1 MTGRTDPTG
10 KTEAG
15 SAVERWGLHEI
26 ELTGPDTGNPFLD
39 VALTATFQHR
49 NREVT
54 VDGFYDGDG
63 TYRIRFS
70 PDQEGRW
77 TYRTSSSAV
86 ELDGV
91 TGHLTVTPPGPGNHG
106 PVQVAGPRTFRYA
119 DGTRHESFGTTC
131 YHWTHTGDRAHEEET
146 LASLADSPFNK
157 VRMCLLPTGGMRPPR
172 LAFVG
177 DEPGQLDKTRFD
189 LEFFRHFEARVLDLQ
204 RLGIEAD
211 LILFHPYDKGEWGV
225 DNMTAEEDR
234 RFVRYVV
241 ARLGALRNVWW
252 SIANEFDFNTAK
264 TMADWDD
271 LLQYVQQID
280 PYRRLASIH
289 NGTEMYVHASVY
301 DFSKPWTTHQSIQH
315 WDAGLTEHWRRQAA
329 KPVVLDEIGYEGDI
343 DRRWGNLSGRD
354 LTRRFW
360 RTMAGGGFMGH
371 GECYVDSQPAWIS
384 AGGRL
389 IGSSPARIAFLREVI
404 AEGPA
409 DWIAARADGY
419 RLDYLG
425 ERRYAYHDLE
435 LDEAEHTVDLIDTWE
450 MTVTPLPGQYRG
462 NCRIPLPDRTDLAV
476 RVRRAR

>member
-425 ERRYAYHDLE
+425 ERRYAYHDLA

-476 RVRRAR
+476 RVRRVR

>member
-1 MTGRTDPTG
+1 MSQVT
-10 KTEAG
+10 

-26 ELTGPDTGNPFLD
+26 ELTGPATGNPFLD
-39 VALTATFQHR
+39 VELTATFQHR
-49 NREVT
+49 NREVR

-63 TYRIRFS
+63 CYRIRFS

-77 TYRTSSSAV
+77 TYCTHSSAA
-86 ELDGV
+86 ELDGA
-91 TGHLTVTPPGPGNHG
+91 TGELQVTPAGPENHG
-106 PVQVAGPRTFRYA
+106 PVHVSDTATFRYA

-131 YHWTHTGDRAHEEET
+131 YHWTHTGDREHEEET
-146 LASLADSPFNK
+146 LASLAASPFNK

-177 DEPGQLDKTRFD
+177 DEPGRLDKTRFD
-189 LEFFRHFEARVLDLQ
+189 TEFFRHFEQRVLDLQ

-252 SIANEFDFNTAK
+252 SIANEFDFNKAK
-264 TMADWDD
+264 TMADWDA
-271 LLQYVQQID
+271 LLQYLQQID

-289 NGTEMYVHASVY
+289 NGTEMYVLASVY

-315 WDAGLTEHWRRQAA
+315 WNAAHTDDWRERVA

-343 DRRWGNLSGRD
+343 ERRWGNLSGLD

-371 GECYVDSQPAWIS
+371 GECYVDSRPAWIS

-389 IGSSPARIAFLREVI
+389 VGSSPARIAFLREVI

-409 DWIAARADGY
+409 DWIAARKDGY

-425 ERRYAYHDLE
+425 ERRYAHHDLD
-435 LDEAEHTVDLIDTWE
+435 LGDEEHTVDLIDTWE
-450 MTVTPLPGQYRG
+450 MTVTTLPGRYRG
-462 NCRIPLPDRTDLAV
+462 PCRIPLPDRTDLAI
-476 RVRRAR
+476 RVRRVR

>member
-1 MTGRTDPTG
+1 MTGRTDQPT
-10 KTEAG
+10 
-15 SAVERWGLHEI
+15 AVERWGLHEI
-26 ELTGPDTGNPFLD
+26 TLTGPSSGNPFLD
-39 VALTATFQHR
+39 VELTATFQHR
-49 NREVT
+49 NRQVT
-54 VDGFYDGDG
+54 VDGFYDGQG

-70 PDQEGRW
+70 PDKEGRW
-77 TYRTSSSAV
+77 TFRTASSAA
-86 ELDGV
+86 ELDGR
-91 TGHLTVTPPGPGNHG
+91 TGELAVTPPGPDNHG

-146 LASLADSPFNK
+146 LASLAASPFNK

-189 LEFFRHFEARVLDLQ
+189 PVFFAHFEERVADLQ

-211 LILFHPYDKGEWGV
+211 LILLHPYDKGEWGV
-225 DNMTAEEDR
+225 DNMTPEEDR
-234 RFVRYVV
+234 RFIRYVV
-241 ARLGALRNVWW
+241 ARLGAFRNVWW
-252 SIANEFDFNTAK
+252 SMANEFDFNTAK
-264 TMADWDD
+264 TMADWDE
-271 LLQYVQQID
+271 LLQYLQRID

-289 NGTEMYVHASVY
+289 NGTAMYVHATLY

-315 WDAGLTEHWRRQAA
+315 WDGRLAEEWCRRHP
-329 KPVVLDEIGYEGDI
+329 KPVVIDEIGYEGDI
-343 DRRWGNLSGRD
+343 ERRWGNLSGLE

-360 RTMAGGGFMGH
+360 YTMAGGGHAGH
-371 GECYVDSQPAWIS
+371 GECFVDSKPAWIS

-389 IGSSPARIAFLREVI
+389 VGESPARIAFLRSVL

-409 DWIAARADGY
+409 DWIAARDEGY

-425 ERRYAYHDLE
+425 ERRYAHHDLD
-435 LDEAEHTVDLIDTWE
+435 LSDDEHTVDLIDTWE
-450 MTVTPLPGQYRG
+450 MTVTPLSGRYRG
-462 NCRIPLPDRTDLAV
+462 RCRIPLPDRTDLAV